1 MKWSKNIIQLH
12 ETLKALSI
20 QDLKGLDLGQDEAFG
35 IWSHMTLRMHH
46 SGRRVF
52 FIGNGASASMSSH
65 FAADL
70 SKSVGLPTEVF
81 TDLAQITALANDLS
95 FDQVFSE
102 PLRLRMA
109 PGDMLVVI
117 SSSGNSPN
125 VVQGIKTARGKEGTI
140 ITLSAMDPKN
150 QVRGLGD
157 LNFYVSAQTYGLA
170 ETSHAA
176 ILHFWLDQMVREL
189 GKDE

>member
-1 MKWSKNIIQLH
+1 MKWNENTIQLH
-12 ETLKALSI
+12 ETLKELSI
-20 QDLKGLDLGQDEAFG
+20 QDLKGLELDQDEAFEL
-35 IWSHMTLRMHH
+35 WRDRTLGMRQ

-70 SKSVGLPTEVF
+70 SKNVGLPTEVF

-95 FDQVFSE
+95 FEQVFSE

-109 PGDMLVVI
+109 PGDMLVAV

-125 VVQGIKTARGKEGTI
+125 VVQGTKTAREKEGVI

-150 QVRGLGD
+150 QIRRLGD
-157 LNFYVSAQTYGLA
+157 LNFYVPAQTYGLA

-176 ILHFWLDQMVREL
+176 ILHFWLDQMVREIEY
-189 GKDE
+189 DE

>member
-1 MKWSKNIIQLH
+1 
-12 ETLKALSI
+12 
-20 QDLKGLDLGQDEAFG
+20 
-35 IWSHMTLRMHH
+35 
-46 SGRRVF
+46 
-52 FIGNGASASMSSH
+52 MSSH

-70 SKSVGLPTEVF
+70 SKNVGLPTEVF

-95 FDQVFSE
+95 FEEVFSE

-109 PGDMLVVI
+109 PGDMLVAV

-125 VVQGIKTARGKEGTI
+125 VVQGTKTAREKEGVI

-150 QVRGLGD
+150 KIRQLGD
-157 LNFYVSAQTYGLA
+157 LNFYVPAQTYGLA

-176 ILHFWLDQMVREL
+176 ILHFWLDQMVREI
-189 GKDE
+189 GDDE